1 LSTCPFWMMDVN
13 PESINQSIWN
23 NQSINQSMVMTNYVI
38 PSPLEFP
45 TSLMGNVPQKLY
57 YEDHR
62 V

>member
-1 LSTCPFWMMDVN
+1 MDVN